1 MKYSSPFTMNI
12 NDIIYN
18 WCNNLA
24 YFSNCLMVRSCWL
37 GDNLI
42 DNIQTKLMKW
52 AELRKTYIAGK
63 L

>member
-1 MKYSSPFTMNI
+1 MNI

-24 YFSNCLMVRSCWL
+24 YFSNCLIVRSCWL

-42 DNIQTKLMKW
+42 DNIQTKVMKW

>member
-1 MKYSSPFTMNI
+1 MNI

-24 YFSNCLMVRSCWL
+24 YFPNCLMVRSCWL

-42 DNIQTKLMKW
+42 DNIQTKVMKW